1 MIAAI
6 IRKDFRAGW
15 FWVAGVAVLML
26 AYVVLNLAAWP
37 AEFTLGRVVRPFAM
51 LGVIDVDTRF
61 PLVRLADGSLLALIY
76 GAGFGL
82 WHALPEVGGACGFF
96 FSRPASRSRLAV
108 GKLLAG
114 TLMYWLPGLAAT
126 GLATAWSTW
135 ASLSAPLRPWMVAAP
150 LLGWLIG
157 YMFYLSAVAAAWR
170 PARWY
175 GGRLL
180 PIVVPIPLGFL
191 MLEVVPGVGVAWV
204 VGLVY
209 VAILWLVDV
218 YLLVRWEG

>member
-1 MIAAI
+1 MTLAI
-6 IRKDFRAGW
+6 VKKDFRAGW
-15 FWVAGVAVLML
+15 FWVAGVTLLMV
-26 AYVVLNLAAWP
+26 AYVILNLSSWP
-37 AEFTLGRVVRPFAM
+37 AEFTLGRIVRPFAM
-51 LGVIDVDTRF
+51 IGIVEVDTRF
-61 PLVRLADGSLLALIY
+61 PLVRLSDCAYLAMAFGI
-76 GAGFGL
+76 GFGL

-96 FSRPASRSRLAV
+96 LSRPCSRSRLAL

-114 TLMYWLPGLAAT
+114 TLMFWIPGIAAT
-126 GLATAWSTW
+126 ALGGTW
-135 ASLSAPLRPWMVAAP
+135 CTYASLSAPLEPWMLAAP

-157 YMFYLSAVAAAWR
+157 YLFYLSAVAAAWR

-180 PIVVPIPLGFL
+180 PIFLPLPLGFL
-191 MLEVVPGVGVAWV
+191 MLDVVPTIETAWM

-209 VAILWLVDV
+209 AALLWIIDV